1 MGLTGTNVKGGLLL
15 QMRRRQWGVLDG
27 GLPTSPPAEEQEL
40 DHGGQRTLLSK
51 RRTQPFHLALPE
63 RLRKK
68 VPKFSYQG
76 RAGQL
81 SRVAC

>member
-1 MGLTGTNVKGGLLL
+1 M
-15 QMRRRQWGVLDG
+15 
-27 GLPTSPPAEEQEL
+27 
-40 DHGGQRTLLSK
+40 LSK

-63 RLRKK
+63 WLRKK